1 MNERLI
7 GKTAFV
13 TAAGQ
18 GIGRATALAFAREG
32 ATVWATYINGETRAT
47 LAQEAPGIVTRRLD
61 VMDGEAISATVGEAG
76 VLDVLFNCAVIV
88 HNGTILDRSEADW
101 DISFDLNVRSMYRII
116 RALLRSPYPVQ
127 DSR

>member
-32 ATVWATYINGETRAT
+32 ATVWATYINGETLAT
-47 LAQEAPGIVTRRLD
+47 LAQEAPGIVTRHLD

-76 VLDVLFNCAVIV
+76 VLDVLFNCAGIV